1 LGSGFIMD
9 VAIDRKS
16 GAAVRFDCLETLNER
31 RKMITLSRTTQPKD
45 DGIECIAPADLSSIL
60 RFR

>member
-1 LGSGFIMD
+1 MD